1 MIVINGTARL
11 SDADGAREK
20 MVPAVAA
27 MVEASRAEPGCQS
40 IRYGWDLADPNTMM
54 FCEVYDDMAALQAHL
69 QTPHMKAFYEA
80 GGGLMAGRPD
90 VTMYVNAEVGQMGPG
105 GA

>member
-11 SDADGAREK
+11 GDAEDARER

-27 MVEASRAEPGCQS
+27 MVEASRQEPGCVS
-40 IRYGWDLADPNTMM
+40 IRYGWDVTDPDVMM
-54 FCEVYDDMAALQAHL
+54 FAEVYEDMAALQAHL
-69 QTPHMKAFYEA
+69 QSPHMKAFYEA

-90 VTMYVNAEVGQMGPG
+90 VTMYVDAVEGQMGGPP
-105 GA
+105 A